1 MSLFSQQQQKSQGI
15 SHYWFIIVY
24 SILKFY
30 LWSMIWVKKRLK
42 AVPLIPSLCRWL
54 WNRSSLV
61 RCSDCAGVQPPCCVL
76 KDCSSCVV
84 VSPRPLE
91 ILITRAVFFITLVLV
106 ICSPTCHTPGRKW
119 QLTRQMQVPGCAVK
133 SHMSIWLYFPSV
145 RGTSILSSLK
155 LQIIEHYIIYRD
167 PWLPPAPPRTG
178 WPPASG
184 GWWQC
189 ADQQH
194 GRLTTA
200 EPNFLKYHIS
210 NKIKIKIKY
219 KGELA

>member
-1 MSLFSQQQQKSQGI
+1 
-15 SHYWFIIVY
+15 
-24 SILKFY
+24 
-30 LWSMIWVKKRLK
+30 
-42 AVPLIPSLCRWL
+42 
-54 WNRSSLV
+54 
-61 RCSDCAGVQPPCCVL
+61 
-76 KDCSSCVV
+76 
-84 VSPRPLE
+84 
-91 ILITRAVFFITLVLV
+91 
-106 ICSPTCHTPGRKW
+106 
-119 QLTRQMQVPGCAVK
+119 
-133 SHMSIWLYFPSV
+133 MSIWLYFPSV

-155 LQIIEHYIIYRD
+155 LQIIEHWTLYHIVYRD

-184 GWWQC
+184 GRWQC

-219 KGELA
+219 KGELAQRNYTRNPNITPSKFQLMQYKRGKQKIKYDEKWVTVQQYRIALSSSYWMQLKWEEVKLKIQRIKEFSSLMFGLLKSL